1 VMVVEWLKPFDEPT
15 TVTVK
20 VPATLELT
28 VKVENVEPFA
38 GNVTLEA
45 LKERVGPAGDEEAE
59 SPTVPENP
67 LRLVTVIVDEAEFF
81 AGKLSEEGV
90 AEMEKS
96 VTVTETDPVF
106 VSDPL
111 LPVRETV

>member
-1 VMVVEWLKPFDEPT
+1 MVAEWLKPFDEPT

-20 VPATLELT
+20 LPAVLVLT
-28 VKVENVEPFA
+28 VQIEDAEPFA
-38 GNVTLEA
+38 GNVTLEE

-67 LRLVTVIVDEAEFF
+67 LRLVTVIVDEAELF
-81 AGKLSEEGV
+81 AGKLREEGL

-96 VTVTETDPVF
+96 VTVTETDAVF

-111 LPVRETV
+111 LPVRVTA